1 MAGKAR
7 IKSFTGVNPAG
18 LHKDFP
24 RSHQSIILQFL
35 KGFEKVLR
43 AQQFRGVYHL
53 PHLLSPISEGQ
64 VERGSSPSFY
74 IVWERGAHRD
84 REEDRF
90 LALLP
95 SS

>member
-1 MAGKAR
+1 MAGKAQ

-24 RSHQSIILQFL
+24 RSHRSINLQFP

-43 AQQFRGVYHL
+43 AQQFRGVYCL

-64 VERGSSPSFY
+64 VERGSSPSFSV
-74 IVWERGAHRD
+74 VWERGTHRD
-84 REEDRF
+84 TEENRF